1 MKKYITFILVLS
13 LAAAAFAC
21 TAPAADHGFTTD
33 YPLDEY
39 SYTLWLNKE
48 INTVCGQTSSA
59 AYLTA
64 VTGRGNYPKEDFQ
77 KSLRSSIDIIAVCI
91 AEVENMMPAT
101 DYEEARKETLRL
113 MTNCQNTMQA
123 LLNECEDGTDVKYT
137 EYASLLQSDMVA
149 LSAMFNIY
157 YQGV

>member
-1 MKKYITFILVLS
+1 MKKYIAFILILS

-21 TAPAADHGFTTD
+21 TAPAADHEFTTD

-48 INTVCGQTSSA
+48 INTVCGQTSSV

-64 VTGRGNYPKEDFQ
+64 VVGRGSYPKEDFL
-77 KSLRSSIDIIAVCI
+77 KSLQSSIDIISVCI
-91 AEVENMMPAT
+91 TEVEDMMPAT
-101 DYEEARKETLRL
+101 NYEKTRKETLRL

-123 LLNECEDGTDVKYT
+123 LLEECKSGEDVKYT

-157 YQGV
+157 YQSV